1 MTREAEFENLWV
13 KDWVWEG
20 MSLCGCRE
28 EMKMRPGPRSVFQM
42 PPFDPRTS
50 HLVALGEDGTRMCLP
65 CSANGSNSQHRR
77 DRFVVLESQLWAR
90 LLVPTPAPS
99 LHPVALG
106 TYDTSLHFHS

>member
-20 MSLCGCRE
+20 MRLCGCRE

-50 HLVALGEDGTRMCLP
+50 HLVALGKDGTRMCLP

-90 LLVPTPAPS
+90 LLGSNTSSLDTPCG
-99 LHPVALG
+99 LG
-106 TYDTSLHFHS
+106 HL